1 MEMDSNDF
9 KELQIDRS
17 KELKD
22 KFLSSMKVLSTDYE
36 KREYELMNVEF
47 AEEILNKFTLS
58 EIEKAIFADVELEK
72 GKNKQNENG
81 FLIALYALRSA
92 NGDKIKAVAFLKKL
106 KDTVIAYYDYKINVK
121 KIRIKA
127 LSELCNDLIDF

>member
-1 MEMDSNDF
+1 MDSNNF

-17 KELKD
+17 KKLKD
-22 KFLSSMKVLSTDYE
+22 KFLSSMKVLSSDYE

-72 GKNKQNENG
+72 KNKQNENG

-92 NGDKIKAVAFLKKL
+92 NGDKIKAVSFLKEL
-106 KDTVIAYYDYKINVK
+106 KDTAIAYYDYKINVE
-121 KIRIKA
+121 KIRTKA
-127 LSELCNDLIDF
+127 LSELCNDLINF

>member
-17 KELKD
+17 RELED
-22 KFLSSMKVLSTDYE
+22 KFLSSMKVLSSDYE

-72 GKNKQNENG
+72 KNKQNENG

-92 NGDKIKAVAFLKKL
+92 NGDKIKAVSFLKKL
-106 KDTVIAYYDYKINVK
+106 KDTAIAYYDYKINVE
-121 KIRIKA
+121 KIRTKA
-127 LSELCNDLIDF
+127 LSELCNDLINF

>member
-1 MEMDSNDF
+1 MDSNDF

-47 AEEILNKFTLS
+47 AEEILNKFTMS

-72 GKNKQNENG
+72 KNKQNENG

-92 NGDKIKAVAFLKKL
+92 NGDKIKAVSFLKKL
-106 KDTVIAYYDYKINVK
+106 KDTAIAYYDYKINVE
-121 KIRIKA
+121 KIRTKA
-127 LSELCNDLIDF
+127 LSELCNDLINF

>member
-22 KFLSSMKVLSTDYE
+22 KFLSSMKVLSSDYE

-72 GKNKQNENG
+72 KNKQNENG

-92 NGDKIKAVAFLKKL
+92 NGDKIKAVSFLKKL
-106 KDTVIAYYDYKINVK
+106 KDTTIAYYDYKINVE
-121 KIRIKA
+121 KIRTKA
-127 LSELCNDLIDF
+127 LSELCNDLIKF

>member
-17 KELKD
+17 RELKD
-22 KFLSSMKVLSTDYE
+22 KFLSSIKVLSSDYE

-72 GKNKQNENG
+72 KNKQNENG

-92 NGDKIKAVAFLKKL
+92 NGDKIKAVSFLKKL
-106 KDTVIAYYDYKINVK
+106 KDTAIAYYDYKINVE
-121 KIRIKA
+121 KIRTKA
-127 LSELCNDLIDF
+127 LSELCNDLINF

>member
-1 MEMDSNDF
+1 MDSNDF

-17 KELKD
+17 RELKD
-22 KFLSSMKVLSTDYE
+22 KFLSSMKVLSSDYE

-72 GKNKQNENG
+72 KNKQNENG

-92 NGDKIKAVAFLKKL
+92 NGDKIKAVSFLKKL
-106 KDTVIAYYDYKINVK
+106 KDTAIAYYDYKINVE
-121 KIRIKA
+121 KIRTKA
-127 LSELCNDLIDF
+127 LSELCNELINF

>member
-1 MEMDSNDF
+1 MDSNDF
-9 KELQIDRS
+9 KELQIDRP

-22 KFLSSMKVLSTDYE
+22 KFLSSLKVLSSDYE

-72 GKNKQNENG
+72 KNKQNENG

-92 NGDKIKAVAFLKKL
+92 NGDKIKAVSFLKKL
-106 KDTVIAYYDYKINVK
+106 KDTAIAYYDYKINVE
-121 KIRIKA
+121 KIRTKA
-127 LSELCNDLIDF
+127 LSELCNDLINF

>member
-1 MEMDSNDF
+1 MDSNDF
-9 KELQIDRS
+9 KELQIDRP

-22 KFLSSMKVLSTDYE
+22 KFLSSMKALSADYE

-47 AEEILNKFTLS
+47 AEEILNKFTMS

-72 GKNKQNENG
+72 KNKQNENG

-92 NGDKIKAVAFLKKL
+92 NGDKIKAVSFLKKL
-106 KDTVIAYYDYKINVK
+106 KDTAIAYYDYKINVE
-121 KIRIKA
+121 KIRTKA
-127 LSELCNDLIDF
+127 LSELCNDLINF

>member
-1 MEMDSNDF
+1 MDSNDF

-22 KFLSSMKVLSTDYE
+22 KFLSSMKVLSSDYE

-47 AEEILNKFTLS
+47 AEEILNKFTMS

-72 GKNKQNENG
+72 KNKQNENG

-92 NGDKIKAVAFLKKL
+92 NGDKIKAVSFLKKL
-106 KDTVIAYYDYKINVK
+106 KDTAIAYYDYKINVE
-121 KIRIKA
+121 KIRTKA
-127 LSELCNDLIDF
+127 LSELCNDLINF

>member
-1 MEMDSNDF
+1 MDSNDF

-22 KFLSSMKVLSTDYE
+22 KFLSSMKVLSSDYE
-36 KREYELMNVEF
+36 KREYELMNLKF

-72 GKNKQNENG
+72 KNKQNENG

-92 NGDKIKAVAFLKKL
+92 NGDKIKAVSFLKKL
-106 KDTVIAYYDYKINVK
+106 KDTAIAYYDYKINVE
-121 KIRIKA
+121 KIRTKA
-127 LSELCNDLIDF
+127 LSELCNDLINF

>member
-1 MEMDSNDF
+1 MDSNDF

-17 KELKD
+17 RELKD
-22 KFLSSMKVLSTDYE
+22 KFLSSMKVLSSDYE

-72 GKNKQNENG
+72 KNKQNENG

-92 NGDKIKAVAFLKKL
+92 NGDKIKAVSFLKEL
-106 KDTVIAYYDYKINVK
+106 KDTAIAYYDYKINVE
-121 KIRIKA
+121 KIRTKA
-127 LSELCNDLIDF
+127 LSELCNDLINF

>member
-1 MEMDSNDF
+1 MDSNDF

-22 KFLSSMKVLSTDYE
+22 KFLSSLKVLSSDYE

-72 GKNKQNENG
+72 KNKQNENG

-92 NGDKIKAVAFLKKL
+92 NGDKIKAVSFLKKL
-106 KDTVIAYYDYKINVK
+106 KDTAIAYYDYKINVE
-121 KIRIKA
+121 KIRTKA
-127 LSELCNDLIDF
+127 LSELCNDLINN

>member
-22 KFLSSMKVLSTDYE
+22 KFLSSLKVLSSDYE

-72 GKNKQNENG
+72 KNKQNENG

-92 NGDKIKAVAFLKKL
+92 NGDKIKAVSFLKKL
-106 KDTVIAYYDYKINVK
+106 KDTAIAYYDYKINVE
-121 KIRIKA
+121 KIRTKA
-127 LSELCNDLIDF
+127 LSELCNDLINN

>member
-1 MEMDSNDF
+1 MDSNDF

-17 KELKD
+17 RELKD
-22 KFLSSMKVLSTDYE
+22 KFLSSMKVLSSDYE

-72 GKNKQNENG
+72 KNKQNENG

-92 NGDKIKAVAFLKKL
+92 NGDKIKAVSFLKKL
-106 KDTVIAYYDYKINVK
+106 KDTVIAYYDYKINVE
-121 KIRIKA
+121 KIRTKS
-127 LSELCNDLIDF
+127 LSELCNDLINF

>member
-1 MEMDSNDF
+1 MGMDSNDF

-17 KELKD
+17 KELQD
-22 KFLSSMKVLSTDYE
+22 KFLTSMKALSADYE

-72 GKNKQNENG
+72 KNKQNENG
-81 FLIALYALRSA
+81 FLIALDALRSA
-92 NGDKIKAVAFLKKL
+92 NGDKTKAISFLKNL
-106 KDTVIAYYDYKINVK
+106 KDTVIDYYDYKINVE
-121 KIRIKA
+121 KIRTKA
-127 LSELCNDLIDF
+127 LSELCNDLIKF

>member
-1 MEMDSNDF
+1 MDSNDF

-22 KFLSSMKVLSTDYE
+22 KFLSSMKVLSSDYE

-72 GKNKQNENG
+72 KNKQNENG
-81 FLIALYALRSA
+81 FLIVLYALKSA
-92 NGDKIKAVAFLKKL
+92 NGDKIKAVSFLKKL
-106 KDTVIAYYDYKINVK
+106 KDTAIAYYDYKINVE
-121 KIRIKA
+121 KIRTKA

>member
-1 MEMDSNDF
+1 MDSNDF

-22 KFLSSMKVLSTDYE
+22 KFLSSMKVLSSDYE

-72 GKNKQNENG
+72 KNKQNENG
-81 FLIALYALRSA
+81 FLIALYALRST
-92 NGDKIKAVAFLKKL
+92 NGDKIKAVSFLKKL
-106 KDTVIAYYDYKINVK
+106 KDTAIAYYDYKINVE
-121 KIRIKA
+121 KIRTKA
-127 LSELCNDLIDF
+127 LSELCNDLINF

>member
-1 MEMDSNDF
+1 MDSNDF
-9 KELQIDRS
+9 KELQINRS

-22 KFLSSMKVLSTDYE
+22 KFLSSMKVLSSDYE

-72 GKNKQNENG
+72 KNKQNENG

-92 NGDKIKAVAFLKKL
+92 NGDKIKAVSFLKKV
-106 KDTVIAYYDYKINVK
+106 KDTAIAYYDYKINVE
-121 KIRIKA
+121 KIRTKA
-127 LSELCNDLIDF
+127 LSELCNDLINF

>member
-1 MEMDSNDF
+1 MDSNDF

-17 KELKD
+17 KELQD
-22 KFLSSMKVLSTDYE
+22 KFLTSMKALSADYE

-72 GKNKQNENG
+72 KNKQNENG
-81 FLIALYALRSA
+81 FLIALDALRSA
-92 NGDKIKAVAFLKKL
+92 NGDKTKAISFLKNL
-106 KDTVIAYYDYKINVK
+106 KDTVIAYYDYKINVE
-121 KIRIKA
+121 KIRTKA
-127 LSELCNDLIDF
+127 LSELCNDLIKF

>member
-17 KELKD
+17 RELKD
-22 KFLSSMKVLSTDYE
+22 KFLSSMKVLSSDYE

-58 EIEKAIFADVELEK
+58 EIEKSIFADVELEK
-72 GKNKQNENG
+72 KNKQNENG

-92 NGDKIKAVAFLKKL
+92 NGDKIKAVSFLKKL
-106 KDTVIAYYDYKINVK
+106 KDTVIGYYDYKINVE
-121 KIRIKA
+121 KIRTKA
-127 LSELCNDLIDF
+127 LSELCNDLINF

>member
-1 MEMDSNDF
+1 MDSNNF

-17 KELKD
+17 KKLKD
-22 KFLSSMKVLSTDYE
+22 KFLSSMKVLSSDYE

-72 GKNKQNENG
+72 KNKQNENG

-92 NGDKIKAVAFLKKL
+92 NGDKIKAVSFLKEL
-106 KDTVIAYYDYKINVK
+106 KDTAIEYYDYKINVE
-121 KIRIKA
+121 KIRTKA
-127 LSELCNDLIDF
+127 LSELCNDLINF

>member
-22 KFLSSMKVLSTDYE
+22 KFLSSLKVLSSDYE

-72 GKNKQNENG
+72 KNKQNENG

-92 NGDKIKAVAFLKKL
+92 NGDKIKAVSFLKKL
-106 KDTVIAYYDYKINVK
+106 KDTAIAYYDYKINVE
-121 KIRIKA
+121 KILTKA
-127 LSELCNDLIDF
+127 LSELCNDLINF

>member
-17 KELKD
+17 RELKD
-22 KFLSSMKVLSTDYE
+22 KFLSSMKVLSSDYE

-72 GKNKQNENG
+72 KNKQNVNG

-92 NGDKIKAVAFLKKL
+92 NGDKIKAVSLLKKL
-106 KDTVIAYYDYKINVK
+106 KDTVIAYYDYKINVE
-121 KIRIKA
+121 KIRTKA
-127 LSELCNDLIDF
+127 LSELCNDLINF

>member
-1 MEMDSNDF
+1 MDSNDF

-17 KELKD
+17 RELKD
-22 KFLSSMKVLSTDYE
+22 KFLSSMKVLSSDYE

-47 AEEILNKFTLS
+47 AEEILNKFPLS

-72 GKNKQNENG
+72 KNKQNENG

-92 NGDKIKAVAFLKKL
+92 NGDKINAVSFLKKL
-106 KDTVIAYYDYKINVK
+106 KDTAIAYYDYKINVE
-121 KIRIKA
+121 KIRTKA
-127 LSELCNDLIDF
+127 LSELCNDLINF

>member
-1 MEMDSNDF
+1 MDSNDF

-22 KFLSSMKVLSTDYE
+22 KFLSSMKVLSSDYE

-72 GKNKQNENG
+72 KNKQNENG

-92 NGDKIKAVAFLKKL
+92 NGDKIKAVSFLTKL
-106 KDTVIAYYDYKINVK
+106 KDTAIAYYDYKINVE
-121 KIRIKA
+121 KIRTKA
-127 LSELCNDLIDF
+127 LSELCNDLINF

>member
-1 MEMDSNDF
+1 MDSNDF

-17 KELKD
+17 KELQD
-22 KFLSSMKVLSTDYE
+22 KFLTSMKVLSADYE

-72 GKNKQNENG
+72 KNKQNENG
-81 FLIALYALRSA
+81 FLIALDALRST
-92 NGDKIKAVAFLKKL
+92 NGDKTKAISFLKNL
-106 KDTVIAYYDYKINVK
+106 KDTVIAYYDYKINVE
-121 KIRIKA
+121 KIRTKA
-127 LSELCNDLIDF
+127 LSELCNDLIKF

>member
-17 KELKD
+17 RELKD
-22 KFLSSMKVLSTDYE
+22 KFLSSMKVLSSDYE

-72 GKNKQNENG
+72 KNKQNENG

-92 NGDKIKAVAFLKKL
+92 NGDKIKAVSFLKKL
-106 KDTVIAYYDYKINVK
+106 KDTVIAYYDYKINVE
-121 KIRIKA
+121 KIRTKS
-127 LSELCNDLIDF
+127 LSELCNDLINF

>member
-1 MEMDSNDF
+1 MDSNDF

-22 KFLSSMKVLSTDYE
+22 KFLSSMKVLSSDYE

-72 GKNKQNENG
+72 KNKQNENG

-92 NGDKIKAVAFLKKL
+92 NEDKIKAVSFLKKL
-106 KDTVIAYYDYKINVK
+106 KDTAIAYYDYKINVE
-121 KIRIKA
+121 KIRTKA
-127 LSELCNDLIDF
+127 LSELCNDLINF

>member
-17 KELKD
+17 RELKD
-22 KFLSSMKVLSTDYE
+22 KFLSSMKVLSSDYE

-72 GKNKQNENG
+72 KNKQNENG
-81 FLIALYALRSA
+81 FLIALYALRSV
-92 NGDKIKAVAFLKKL
+92 NGDKIKAMSFLKKL
-106 KDTVIAYYDYKINVK
+106 KDTAIAYYDYKINVE
-121 KIRIKA
+121 KIRTKA
-127 LSELCNDLIDF
+127 LSELCNDLINF

>member
-22 KFLSSMKVLSTDYE
+22 KFLSSLKVLSSDYE

-72 GKNKQNENG
+72 KNKQNENG

-92 NGDKIKAVAFLKKL
+92 NGDKIKAVSFLKKL
-106 KDTVIAYYDYKINVK
+106 KDIAIAYYDYKINVE
-121 KIRIKA
+121 KIRTKA
-127 LSELCNDLIDF
+127 LSELCNDLINF

>member
-1 MEMDSNDF
+1 MDSNDF

-17 KELKD
+17 RELKD
-22 KFLSSMKVLSTDYE
+22 KFLSSMQVLSSNYE

-72 GKNKQNENG
+72 KNKQNENG
-81 FLIALYALRSA
+81 FLIALHALRSA
-92 NGDKIKAVAFLKKL
+92 NGDKIKAVSFLKKL
-106 KDTVIAYYDYKINVK
+106 KDTVIAYYDYKINVE
-121 KIRIKA
+121 KIRTKA
-127 LSELCNDLIDF
+127 LSELCNDLINF

>member
-1 MEMDSNDF
+1 MDSNDF

-22 KFLSSMKVLSTDYE
+22 KFLSSMKVLSSDYE

-72 GKNKQNENG
+72 KNKQNENG

-92 NGDKIKAVAFLKKL
+92 NGNKIKAVSFLKKL
-106 KDTVIAYYDYKINVK
+106 KDTAIAYYDYKINIE
-121 KIRIKA
+121 KIRTKA
-127 LSELCNDLIDF
+127 LSELCNDLINF

>member
-1 MEMDSNDF
+1 MDSNDF

-22 KFLSSMKVLSTDYE
+22 KFLSSMKVLSSDYE

-72 GKNKQNENG
+72 KNKQNENG

-92 NGDKIKAVAFLKKL
+92 NGDKINAVSFLKKL
-106 KDTVIAYYDYKINVK
+106 KDTAIAYYDYKINVE
-121 KIRIKA
+121 KIRTKA
-127 LSELCNDLIDF
+127 LSELCNDLINF

>member
-17 KELKD
+17 RELED
-22 KFLSSMKVLSTDYE
+22 KFLSSMKVLSSDYE

-72 GKNKQNENG
+72 KNKQNENG

-92 NGDKIKAVAFLKKL
+92 NGDKIKAVSFLKKL
-106 KDTVIAYYDYKINVK
+106 KDTAIAYYDYNINVE
-121 KIRIKA
+121 KIRTKA
-127 LSELCNDLIDF
+127 LSELCNDLINF

>member
-17 KELKD
+17 RELKD
-22 KFLSSMKVLSTDYE
+22 KFLSSMQVLSSNYE

-72 GKNKQNENG
+72 KNKQNENG

-92 NGDKIKAVAFLKKL
+92 NGDKIKAMSCLKKL
-106 KDTVIAYYDYKINVK
+106 KDTVIAYYDYKINVE
-121 KIRIKA
+121 KIRTKA
-127 LSELCNDLIDF
+127 LSELCNDLINF

>member
-1 MEMDSNDF
+1 MGMDSNDF

-17 KELKD
+17 KELQD
-22 KFLSSMKVLSTDYE
+22 KFLTSMKVLSADYE

-72 GKNKQNENG
+72 KNKQNENG
-81 FLIALYALRSA
+81 FLIALDALRST
-92 NGDKIKAVAFLKKL
+92 NGDKTKAISFLKNL
-106 KDTVIAYYDYKINVK
+106 KDTVIAYYDYKINVD

-127 LSELCNDLIDF
+127 LSELCNDLIKGF